1 MMVSVLLLLALL
13 ILLLLFPRLDMGE
26 ESAVFVPG
34 ETSGDA
40 VGGGRGLDGND
51 ATGRLALVAPKFL

>member
-13 ILLLLFPRLDMGE
+13 ILLLLFPRLDTGG
-26 ESAVFVPG
+26 ESAIFVPG

-40 VGGGRGLDGND
+40 VGGGRGLGGNN

>member
-1 MMVSVLLLLALL
+1 MMVRVLLLALF
-13 ILLLLFPRLDMGE
+13 ILLLLFPRLDMEE
-26 ESAVFVPG
+26 ESVIFVSG

-51 ATGRLALVAPKFL
+51 ATGRLVLVAPKFL

>member
-1 MMVSVLLLLALL
+1 MMVTVLLLALL
-13 ILLLLFPRLDMGE
+13 ILLLLFPRPDMGE

-34 ETSGDA
+34 EISGDA

-51 ATGRLALVAPKFL
+51 ATGRLALVGPKFL